1 MRLERGS
8 PDRHGARIIVR
19 RARHVDLP
27 RLVAMMG
34 SANDT
39 ERGFSPD
46 LVTRGFD
53 WRHSHRSFRR
63 DLSRRHTHWWVACA
77 GCVCVGML
85 GCNLHRARHR
95 YVVIRR
101 HLYMHSLFV
110 EPEWRRAGVA
120 RRLVRRGLAWGRR
133 HGAQQVRLEMALA
146 NRGAR
151 RLYESFGFEAR
162 ELMFTRAL
170 RAEA

>member
-1 MRLERGS
+1 MRLKRGS

-19 RARHVDLP
+19 RARHADLP

-34 SANDT
+34 AANDT

-46 LVTRGFD
+46 LVTRRFD
-53 WRHSHRSFRR
+53 WRHSQRSFRR
-63 DLSRRHTHWWVACA
+63 DLSNRHAHWWVAGA
-77 GCVCVGML
+77 RYVCIGMV

-101 HLYMHSLFV
+101 HLCMHSLFV
-110 EPEWRRAGVA
+110 EPERRRAGAA
-120 RRLVRRGLAWGRR
+120 RRLVRRGLAWGQRQ
-133 HGAQQVRLEMALA
+133 GAKQVRIDMALA
-146 NRGAR
+146 NRAVR
-151 RLYESFGFEAR
+151 RRYEAFGFEAR

-170 RAEA
+170 RVKT